1 MDMKSQAC
9 NQLLASLTS
18 DAFARIQPDLVAMD
32 LPLRK
37 QLETAG
43 AQIQHVYFPSSGL
56 ASVVARS
63 RSLQQI
69 EVGLI
74 GREGM
79 TGLSLALGEGCARH
93 SAYMQLAGEGWR
105 LGAQEFTQAIQ
116 ESRSFRDT
124 ILHYAQTM
132 MVQLSSTALAN
143 GRQSIERR
151 LARWLLMAH
160 DRVDGDCLAL
170 THEFLGVMLG
180 VRRPGVTAALKH
192 LHDQGMLD
200 NQRGRLIITSRAG
213 LEELA
218 DGSYGM
224 AEAEYR
230 RLFVPSAP
238 VGA

>member
-1 MDMKSQAC
+1 MDTKSQSC
-9 NQLLASLTS
+9 NLLLASLTS
-18 DAFARIQPDLVAMD
+18 DAFAHIRSDLVAVD

-43 AQIQHVYFPSSGL
+43 EQIQHVYFPNRGL
-56 ASVVARS
+56 ASVVVQS

-79 TGLSLALGEGCARH
+79 TGLGLALGAGRAR
-93 SAYMQLAGEGWR
+93 SSVYVQLAGEGWR
-105 LGAQEFTQAIQ
+105 LGAPEFAKAIQ
-116 ESRSFRDT
+116 ESRPLHNAM
-124 ILHYAQTM
+124 LHYAQTM
-132 MVQLSSTALAN
+132 MVQLSSTVLAN

-151 LARWLLMAH
+151 LARWLLMAQ
-160 DRVDGDCLAL
+160 DRIDGNSVAL
-170 THEFLGVMLG
+170 THEFLGIMLG

-200 NQRGRLIITSRAG
+200 NQRGCLVITSRAG

-230 RLFVPSAP
+230 RLFTPS
-238 VGA
+238 G